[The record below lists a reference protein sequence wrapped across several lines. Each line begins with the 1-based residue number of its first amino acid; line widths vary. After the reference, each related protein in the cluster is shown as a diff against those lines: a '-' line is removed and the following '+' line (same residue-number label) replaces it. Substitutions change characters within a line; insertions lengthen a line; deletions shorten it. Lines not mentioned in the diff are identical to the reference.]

1 MKLNPLLDISEA
13 ETVDEV
19 GDVMDGIAVKEG
31 IGGVGDSRAETAKK
45 LMINVR
51 LIMSQLGLKV
61 NDTTVVGVS
70 DSRAETAIY
79 DGKCEVDNIT
89 PVIVGDISVNTTV
102 GEDNDGVA
110 GTTADAAAGVRKI
123 EVNDIMGG
131 TVGTTVDETTG
142 VVDEATADA
151 AAEDGNG
158 EVNEVTT
165 GTVLD

>member
-1 MKLNPLLDISEA
+1 MDEA
-13 ETVDEV
+13 DGVVIRAEEETVDEV

-61 NDTTVVGVS
+61 SDTTVVGVS

-110 GTTADAAAGVRKI
+110 GTTADADAGVRKI

-142 VVDEATADA
+142 VVEEATAGA

-158 EVNEVTT
+158 EVN
-165 GTVLD
+165 D

>member
-1 MKLNPLLDISEA
+1 MDDKCEVTNITSRIESKVGDI
-13 ETVDEV
+13 TVD
-19 GDVMDGIAVKEG
+19 
-31 IGGVGDSRAETAKK
+31 
-45 LMINVR
+45 
-51 LIMSQLGLKV
+51 
-61 NDTTVVGVS
+61 TTIIGVS
-70 DSRAETAIY
+70 DSRAETDID